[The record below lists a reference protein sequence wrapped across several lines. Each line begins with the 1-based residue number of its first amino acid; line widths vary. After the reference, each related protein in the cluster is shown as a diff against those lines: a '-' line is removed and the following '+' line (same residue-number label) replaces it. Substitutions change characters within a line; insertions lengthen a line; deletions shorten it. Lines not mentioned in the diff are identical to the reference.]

1 MYPSDG
7 FQTALNEIRE
17 TLIEDNKLYQT
28 QVPVVDHTTSSQA
41 YGQSLLSLPAD
52 LRNKFINALV
62 DRIAYTSFTIR
73 YFNNPFENLKGEE
86 TPLGAIGQEIYVNP
100 AKGRVYNIDDFAG
113 LLAKY
118 ESDVKAEY
126 NEINADFQ
134 YPATIVRQELQ
145 KAFVNWG
152 DFERLIM
159 GISASL
165 YNGSYIDQWKLT
177 KLLISNAYRNNAV
190 QMETIS
196 FVDITNPTT
205 AELEKVT
212 ARLRELYLNFQEPSD
227 NYNAWKKVGGYGRA
241 IETWTPP
248 EDIVVFINTK
258 LASWLDV
265 KVLANAFN
273 IDKADLKGR
282 VYTTSNFDIYDN
294 AGNKIFDG
302 SNIIAQIC
310 DRRWFK
316 IRDIDMFMDEF
327 YNANNRSWQ
336 KYLNY
341 RGAYNFS
348 YFANCLQLVTQVPSI
363 SATEISFGK
372 ASETITMG
380 TPKVLEIYTT
390 PVSATETINFTSSDN
405 GETYVEIEKI
415 DNRHVKVTPVSATG
429 SAVTI
434 TATGAT
440 SGVSGTISVEVN
452 DVLVKNMSFK
462 YSTRSITGT
471 GKVSN
476 ELTLNPTDASET
488 INFTSSDTLETYV
501 TIEKKSN
508 TKVEVTGVS
517 NTTDPV
523 IITATGSSSGKTATF
538 SVSVSGNE

>member
-1 MYPSDG
+1 MNPSEG
-7 FQTALNEIRE
+7 FQTALNEIRT

-28 QVPVVDHTTSSQA
+28 QIPVVESTTSSQV

-73 YFNNPFENLKGEE
+73 YFNNPFESLKGDEN
-86 TPLGAIGQEIYVNP
+86 PLGAIGQNIYINP
-100 AKGRVYNIDDFAG
+100 AKGRVYDIDDFAG

-118 ESDVKAEY
+118 ESDLKVEY

-145 KAFVNWG
+145 KAFVSWG

-165 YNGSYIDQWKLT
+165 YNGAYIDMFKLT
-177 KLLISNAYRNNAV
+177 KLLISNAYRTNSI
-190 QMETIS
+190 QMETVSIS
-196 FVDITNPTT
+196 NLNAPST
-205 AELEKVT
+205 AELENIT
-212 ARLRELYLNFQEPSD
+212 AKLRQLYLDFQEPSD
-227 NYNAWKKVGGYGRA
+227 KHNAWKKVGGYGRA
-241 IETWTPP
+241 IETWTPK

-258 LASWLDV
+258 LASWLSV

-273 IDKADLKGR
+273 ISEAELMGR
-282 VYTTSNFDIYDN
+282 VYTTSNFDIYDED
-294 AGNKIFDG
+294 GNKIFDG

-336 KYLNY
+336 KFLNY
-341 RGAYNFS
+341 RGAYNYS
-348 YFANCLQLVTQVPSI
+348 YFANAIQLVLAEPSI
-363 SATEISFGK
+363 SATAIQFQRS
-372 ASETITMG
+372 SETLTMG
-380 TPKVLEIYTT
+380 TPKVLEIVTT
-390 PVSATETINFTSSDN
+390 PVGATETITFSADDS
-405 GETYVEIEKI
+405 ETYVTLEKI

-434 TATGAT
+434 TATGGT
-440 SGVSGTISVEVN
+440 SGVTGTCEVNVN
-452 DVLVKNMSFK
+452 DVLVSSMAFAHT
-462 YSTRSITGT
+462 TRAITGT

-476 ELTLNPTDASET
+476 TLNVSPSDFSET
-488 INFTSSDTLETYV
+488 INFTSSDSLETYV

-517 NTTDPV
+517 NTSDPV
-523 IITATGSSSGKTATF
+523 IITATGATSGKTATF
-538 SVSVSGNE
+538 SVTVSGN

>member
-1 MYPSDG
+1 MNVSEG

-28 QVPVVDHTTSSQA
+28 QLPIVDHVTSSQV
-41 YGQSLLSLPAD
+41 YGHSLLSLPAD

-62 DRIAYTSFTIR
+62 DRIAYTSFNIK
-73 YFNNPFENLKGEE
+73 YYKNPFENLKGNE
-86 TPLGAIGQEIYVNP
+86 TPLGAIGQNIYVNP

-145 KAFVNWG
+145 KAFVSWRS
-152 DFERLIM
+152 FEDLIM

-165 YNGSYIDQWKLT
+165 YNGSYIDQYKLT
-177 KLLISNAYRNNAV
+177 KLLISNAYRSNSV

-196 FVDITNPTT
+196 VSNINAPST
-205 AELEKVT
+205 AELENIT
-212 ARLRELYLNFQEPSD
+212 AKLRELYLNFQEPGD
-227 NYNAWKKVGGYGRA
+227 DYNAWKKVGGYGRA
-241 IETWTPP
+241 IETWTPA

-258 LASWLDV
+258 MASWLSV

-273 IDKADLKGR
+273 ISEASLMGR
-282 VYTTSNFDIYDN
+282 VYTTRSFDIINDK
-294 AGNKIFDG
+294 GVKVFDG
-302 SNIIAQIC
+302 SKIIAQIC
-310 DRRWFK
+310 DKRWFK

-336 KYLNY
+336 KFLNY
-341 RGAYNFS
+341 RGSYNYS
-348 YFANCLQLVTQVPSI
+348 YFANAVQLVTELPSI
-363 SATEISFGK
+363 SATAIQFAE
-372 ASETITMG
+372 ASETLVMG
-380 TPKVLEIYTT
+380 TPKVLEIVTT
-390 PVSATETINFTSSDN
+390 PVGATETITFTADDS
-405 GETYVEIEKI
+405 ETYVTLEKI
-415 DNRHVKVTPVSATG
+415 DNRHVKVTPVAPTG

-434 TATGAT
+434 TATGGT
-440 SGVSGTISVEVN
+440 SGVSGTCEVN
-452 DVLVKNMSFK
+452 VNDIQVRSMSFK
-462 YSTRSITGT
+462 HSTRAITGT

-476 ELTLNPTDASET
+476 ELEVDPENFSET

-501 TIEKKSN
+501 TITKKSN

-517 NTTDPV
+517 DTTDPV
-523 IITATGSSSGKTATF
+523 IITATGQSSGKTATF
-538 SVSVSGNE
+538 SVTVSGN

>member
-1 MYPSDG
+1 MNPSEG
-7 FQTALNEIRE
+7 FQTALNEIRT

-28 QVPVVDHTTSSQA
+28 QIPVVDYTTSSQV

-73 YFNNPFENLKGEE
+73 YFNNPFESLKGDE
-86 TPLGAIGQEIYVNP
+86 TPLGAIGQNIYVNP
-100 AKGRVYNIDDFAG
+100 AKGRIYDIDDFAG

-118 ESDVKAEY
+118 ASDVKAEY
-126 NEINADFQ
+126 NEINEDFQ

-145 KAFVNWG
+145 KAFVTWG

-165 YNGSYIDQWKLT
+165 YNGSYIDQFKLT

-196 FVDITNPTT
+196 VSNLNAPST
-205 AELEKVT
+205 AELENIT
-212 ARLRELYLNFQEPSD
+212 AKLRELYLNFQEPSD

-241 IETWTPP
+241 IETWTPA

-258 LASWLDV
+258 MASWLSV

-273 IDKADLKGR
+273 ISEASLMGR
-282 VYTTSNFDIYDN
+282 VFTTSNFDVYDN
-294 AGNKIFDG
+294 DGNKVFDG
-302 SNIIAQIC
+302 SKIVAQIC

-336 KYLNY
+336 KFLNY
-341 RGAYNFS
+341 RGSYNFS
-348 YFANCLQLVTQVPSI
+348 YFANAVQLVTEVPAI
-363 SATEISFGK
+363 SATAIQFQKS
-372 ASETITMG
+372 SETLTMG
-380 TPKVLEIYTT
+380 TPKVLEIVTT
-390 PVSATETINFTSSDN
+390 PVGATETITFTADDS
-405 GETYVEIEKI
+405 ETNVTLEKI

-434 TATGAT
+434 TATGGT
-440 SGVSGTISVEVN
+440 SGVTGTCEVN
-452 DVLVKNMSFK
+452 VNDILVSSMAFAHT
-462 YSTRSITGT
+462 TRSITGT

-476 ELTLNPTDASET
+476 TLNINPENASET

-523 IITATGSSSGKTATF
+523 IITATGATSGKTATF
-538 SVSVSGNE
+538 SVTVSGN

>member
-17 TLIEDNKLYQT
+17 TLIQDNKLYQT
-28 QVPVVDHTTSSQA
+28 QLPIVNATTSSQA

-62 DRIAYTSFTIR
+62 DRIAYTGFTIR
-73 YFNNPFENLKGEE
+73 YFNNPFESLKGEE

-134 YPATIVRQELQ
+134 YPATIIRQELQ
-145 KAFVNWG
+145 KAFVRWG

-177 KLLISNAYRNNAV
+177 KTLISNAYRTNSV

-196 FVDITNPTT
+196 VSNINAPTT
-205 AELEKVT
+205 AELENIT

-227 NYNAWKKVGGYGRA
+227 KYNAWKKVGGYGRA
-241 IETWTPP
+241 IETWTPA

-258 LASWLDV
+258 MASWLDV

-282 VYTTSNFDIYDN
+282 VFTTSNFDLYDN
-294 AGNKIFDG
+294 EGTKIFDG
-302 SNIIAQIC
+302 SKIIAQIC

-336 KYLNY
+336 KFLNY

-348 YFANCLQLVTQVPSI
+348 YFANSLQLVTEMPSI
-363 SATEISFGK
+363 NITSMQFGK
-372 ASETITMG
+372 AEENVVVG
-380 TPKVLEIYTT
+380 TPKILEIFTT
-390 PVSATETINFTSSDN
+390 P
-405 GETYVEIEKI
+405 
-415 DNRHVKVTPVSATG
+415 
-429 SAVTI
+429 
-434 TATGAT
+434 TGAT
-440 SGVSGTISVEVN
+440 E
-452 DVLVKNMSFK
+452 DV
-462 YSTRSITGT
+462 T
-471 GKVSN
+471 
-476 ELTLNPTDASET
+476 
-488 INFTSSDTLETYV
+488 FTSSDTLETYLEIEKIDSRHVKVTGLASTPSAV
-501 TIEKKSN
+501 TITATATSGATASVSVNVNNVQISSMSFQYQTRSVQATKKVKNKLIVNPTTANEPVTFTSTDSDGTYITLSQTN
-508 TKVEVTGVS
+508 PYEVEVTGVS
-517 NTTDPV
+517 ETSEA
-523 IITATGSSSGKTATF
+523 IIVTATGSTSGKTTSF
-538 SVSVSGNE
+538 SVSVTA

>member
-1 MYPSDG
+1 MNPSEG
-7 FQTALNEIRE
+7 FQTALNEIRT

-28 QVPVVDHTTSSQA
+28 QIPVVDYTTSSQV

-73 YFNNPFENLKGEE
+73 YFKNPFENLKGDE
-86 TPLGAIGQEIYVNP
+86 TPLGAIGQNIYVNP
-100 AKGRVYNIDDFAG
+100 AKGRVYDIDDFAG

-118 ESDVKAEY
+118 SSDVKAEY

-145 KAFVNWG
+145 KSFVTWG
-152 DFERLIM
+152 DFERLMM

-165 YNGSYIDQWKLT
+165 YNGSYIDQFKLT
-177 KLLISNAYRNNAV
+177 KMLISNAYRNNAIE
-190 QMETIS
+190 METIS
-196 FVDITNPTT
+196 ISNVNAPSTS
-205 AELEKVT
+205 ELETLT
-212 ARLRELYLNFQEPSD
+212 AKLRQLYLDFQEPSD
-227 NYNAWKKVGGYGRA
+227 KYNAWKKVGGYGRA
-241 IETWTPP
+241 IETWTPS

-258 LASWLDV
+258 YASLLSV

-273 IDKADLKGR
+273 ISEASLMGK

-294 AGNKIFDG
+294 DGNKIFDG
-302 SNIIAQIC
+302 SKIVAQIC
-310 DRRWFK
+310 DRRWFR

-336 KYLNY
+336 KFLNY
-341 RGAYNFS
+341 RGSYNFS
-348 YFANCLQLVTQVPSI
+348 YFANAIQLVTELPAI

-372 ASETITMG
+372 STETLTMG

-390 PVSATETINFTSSDN
+390 PVSSTETINFTSSDN
-405 GETYVEIEKI
+405 SSTYVSIEKI
-415 DNRHVKVTPVSATG
+415 DNRHVKLTPVSATG

-452 DVLVKNMSFK
+452 DILVKNMEFK

-476 ELTLNPTDASET
+476 TLDLTPVDASET
-488 INFTSSDTLETYV
+488 INFTSSDNDSTYV
-501 TIEKKSN
+501 SIEKKSN

-523 IITATGSSSGKTATF
+523 IITATGQTSGKTATF
-538 SVSVSGNE
+538 SVTVSGNV

>member
-17 TLIEDNKLYQT
+17 TLIQDNKVYQT
-28 QVPVVDHTTSSQA
+28 QIPVVDVTTSSQA

-62 DRIAYTSFTIR
+62 DRIAYTAFTIR
-73 YFNNPFENLKGEE
+73 YFKNPFESLKGDE

-145 KAFVNWG
+145 KAFVSWG

-177 KLLISNAYRNNAV
+177 KLLISNAYRTNSVN
-190 QMETIS
+190 METIS
-196 FVDITNPTT
+196 IANLSAPTT
-205 AELEKVT
+205 NELEALT

-227 NYNAWKKVGGYGRA
+227 KYNAWKKVGGYGRA
-241 IETWTPP
+241 IETWTPA

-258 LASWLDV
+258 MASWLDV

-282 VYTTSNFDIYDN
+282 VFATSNFDVYDKD
-294 AGNKIFDG
+294 GVKVFDG
-302 SNIIAQIC
+302 SKIVAQIC

-336 KYLNY
+336 KFLNY

-348 YFANCLQLVTQVPSI
+348 YFADCIQLVTEEPTIAVTSMQ
-363 SATEISFGK
+363 FGK
-372 ASETITMG
+372 AEETLVVG
-380 TPKVLEIYTT
+380 TPKVLEIFTT
-390 PVSATETINFTSSDN
+390 PNSANETITFTSSDT
-405 GETYVEIEKI
+405 GEDYVEIEKI
-415 DNRHVKVTPVSATG
+415 DNKHVKVTPLASTAT
-429 SAVTI
+429 AVTI
-434 TATGAT
+434 TATAT
-440 SGVSGTISVEVN
+440 SGATASVSVDVNNILISS
-452 DVLVKNMSFK
+452 MSFEH
-462 YSTRSITGT
+462 STRSVQATK
-471 GKVSN
+471 KVKN
-476 ELTLNPTDASET
+476 KLVLNPGTANEPVTYTSTDSDGTYIT
-488 INFTSSDTLETYV
+488 IAPV
-501 TIEKKSN
+501 TNKPYE
-508 TKVEVTGVS
+508 VEVTGVS
-517 NTTDPV
+517 ATDSPIV
-523 IITATGSSSGKTATF
+523 VTATGNISGVTTQF
-538 SVSVSGNE
+538 SVSVTA

>member
-1 MYPSDG
+1 MNLSEG

-17 TLIEDNKLYQT
+17 TLIQDNKLYQT
-28 QVPVVDHTTSSQA
+28 QIPVVNHMTSSQA

-62 DRIAYTSFTIR
+62 DRIAYTSFNIR
-73 YFNNPFENLKGEE
+73 YYKNPFENLKGNE
-86 TPLGAIGQEIYVNP
+86 TPLGAIGQNIYVNP
-100 AKGRVYNIDDFAG
+100 AKGRVYDIDDFAG

-126 NEINADFQ
+126 NEINVDYQ

-145 KAFVNWG
+145 KAFTSWRS
-152 DFERLIM
+152 FEDLIM

-165 YNGSYIDQWKLT
+165 YNGSYIDQYKLT
-177 KLLISNAYRNNAV
+177 KLLISNAYRTNSV
-190 QMETIS
+190 QMDLVTFAGS
-196 FVDITNPTT
+196 TPTKD
-205 AELEKVT
+205 ELEGLT
-212 ARLRELYLNFQEPSD
+212 ARLRELYLDFQEPGD
-227 NYNAWKKVGGYGRA
+227 EYNAWKKVGGYGRA
-241 IETWTPP
+241 IDTWTPA
-248 EDIVVFINTK
+248 EDIVVFINNK
-258 LASWLDV
+258 MASWLDV

-273 IDKADLKGR
+273 ISEASLMGR
-282 VYTTSNFDIYDN
+282 VYTTKNFDVYDED
-294 AGNKIFDG
+294 GNKIFDG

-336 KYLNY
+336 KFLNY
-341 RGAYNFS
+341 RGSYNFS
-348 YFANCLQLVTQVPSI
+348 FFANAVQLVKALPSI
-363 SATEISFGK
+363 NASAIQFMK
-372 ASETITMG
+372 ASETLTMG
-380 TPKVLEIYTT
+380 TPKVLEIVTT
-390 PVSATETINFTSSDN
+390 PVGATETINFSADDS
-405 GETYVEIEKI
+405 ETYVTLEKI

-440 SGVSGTISVEVN
+440 SGVSGTVEVN
-452 DVLVKNMSFK
+452 VNDIQVSSMNFK

-471 GKVSN
+471 GKVTN
-476 ELTLNPTDASET
+476 ELVVNPENFSET
-488 INFTSSDTLETYV
+488 INFTSSDTDETYV
-501 TIEKKSN
+501 TITKKSN

-523 IITATGSSSGKTATF
+523 IITATGSVSGKTATF
-538 SVSVSGNE
+538 NVTVSGNA

>member
-1 MYPSDG
+1 MNPSEG
-7 FQTALNEIRE
+7 FQTALNEIRT

-28 QVPVVDHTTSSQA
+28 QIPVVDYTTSSQV

-73 YFNNPFENLKGEE
+73 YFNNPFESLKGDEN
-86 TPLGAIGQEIYVNP
+86 PLGAIGQNIYVNP
-100 AKGRVYNIDDFAG
+100 AKGRVYDIDDFAG

-145 KAFVNWG
+145 KAFVSWG

-177 KLLISNAYRNNAV
+177 KLLISNAYRTNGV
-190 QMETIS
+190 QMETIIIS
-196 FVDITNPTT
+196 NLNAPST
-205 AELEKVT
+205 AELENIT
-212 ARLRELYLNFQEPSD
+212 AKLRELYLNFQEPSD
-227 NYNAWKKVGGYGRA
+227 KYNAWKKVGGYGRS
-241 IETWTPP
+241 IETWTPA

-258 LASWLDV
+258 MASWLSV

-273 IDKADLKGR
+273 ISEASLMGR
-282 VYTTSNFDIYDN
+282 VFTTSNFDVYDKD
-294 AGNKIFDG
+294 GNKTFDG
-302 SNIIAQIC
+302 SKIVAQIC

-336 KYLNY
+336 KFLNY
-341 RGAYNFS
+341 RGAYNYS
-348 YFANCLQLVTQVPSI
+348 YFANAIQVVTEVPAI
-363 SATEISFGK
+363 SATAIQFQK
-372 ASETITMG
+372 ASETLTMG
-380 TPKVLEIYTT
+380 TPKVLEIVTT
-390 PVSATETINFTSSDN
+390 PVGATENITFTADDS
-405 GETYVEIEKI
+405 ETYVTLEKI

-434 TATGAT
+434 TATGGT
-440 SGVSGTISVEVN
+440 SGVTGTCEVNVN
-452 DVLVKNMSFK
+452 DVLVSSMAFAHT
-462 YSTRSITGT
+462 TRAITGT

-476 ELTLNPTDASET
+476 TLNINPENASET

-517 NTTDPV
+517 NTTEPV
-523 IITATGSSSGKTATF
+523 IITATGQSSGKTATF
-538 SVSVSGNE
+538 SVTVSGNA

>member
-1 MYPSDG
+1 MYPSEG

-17 TLIEDNKLYQT
+17 TLISDNKLYQ
-28 QVPVVDHTTSSQA
+28 QQLPVVDVTTSSQV

-62 DRIAYTSFTIR
+62 DRIAYTAFTIR
-73 YFNNPFENLKGEE
+73 YFNNPFESLKGDE
-86 TPLGAIGQEIYVNP
+86 TPLGAIGQEVYINP

-145 KAFVNWG
+145 KAFVSWG

-177 KLLISNAYRNNAV
+177 KLLVSNAYRTNSV
-190 QMETIS
+190 QMETVS
-196 FVDITNPTT
+196 FVNSSAPTKD
-205 AELEKVT
+205 ELEAITVK
-212 ARLRELYLNFQEPSD
+212 LRELYLNFQEPSD
-227 NYNAWKKVGGYGRA
+227 KYNAWKKVGGYGHA
-241 IETWTPP
+241 IETWTPA

-258 LASWLDV
+258 MASWLDV

-273 IDKADLKGR
+273 ITEASLMGR
-282 VYTTSNFDIYDN
+282 VFTTSNFDVYDN
-294 AGNKIFDG
+294 DGVKVFDG
-302 SNIIAQIC
+302 SNIVAQIC
-310 DRRWFK
+310 DKRWFK

-348 YFANCLQLVTQVPSI
+348 LFANAVQLVTAVPSI
-363 SATEISFGK
+363 SATAIQFEKS
-372 ASETITMG
+372 SETLTMG
-380 TPKVLEIYTT
+380 TPKVLEIVTT
-390 PVSATETINFTSSDN
+390 PVGATETITFTADDS
-405 GETYVEIEKI
+405 ETYVTLEKI

-434 TATGAT
+434 TATGGT
-440 SGVSGTISVEVN
+440 SGVTGTCSVEVN
-452 DVLVKNMSFK
+452 DILVSSMSFK

-476 ELTLNPTDASET
+476 ELTLDPTNASET
-488 INFTSSDTLETYV
+488 INFTSSDNDSTYV
-501 TIEKKSN
+501 SIEKKSN

-517 NTTDPV
+517 NTSDPV
-523 IITATGSSSGKTATF
+523 IITATGATSGKTATF
-538 SVSVSGNE
+538 SVTVSGNA

>member
-1 MYPSDG
+1 MYPSNG

-17 TLIEDNKLYQT
+17 TLIQDNKLYQT
-28 QVPVVDHTTSSQA
+28 QVPEIDSTTSSQA

-73 YFNNPFENLKGEE
+73 YFNNPFENLKGNEL
-86 TPLGAIGQEIYVNP
+86 PLGAIGQNIYINP

-113 LLAKY
+113 LLCKY

-126 NEINADFQ
+126 NEINADYQ

-145 KAFVNWG
+145 KAFVTWN
-152 DFERLIM
+152 DFETLIM

-165 YNGSYIDQWKLT
+165 YNGAYIDQYKNT
-177 KLLISNAYRNNAV
+177 KLLISNAYRTNSVEMQTVSVSNINA
-190 QMETIS
+190 
-196 FVDITNPTT
+196 PTT
-205 AELEKVT
+205 SELENIT
-212 ARLRELYLNFQEPSD
+212 AQLRKLYLDFQEPSD
-227 NYNAWKKVGGYGRA
+227 KYNAWKKVGGYGRA
-241 IETWTPP
+241 IETWTPA
-248 EDIVVFINTK
+248 EDIVVFINTS
-258 LASWLDV
+258 LASWLSV

-273 IDKADLKGR
+273 ISEASLMGR
-282 VYTTSNFDIYDN
+282 VYTTSSFDVYDKD
-294 AGNKIFDG
+294 GVKVFDG
-302 SNIIAQIC
+302 SKIIAQIC

-316 IRDIDMFMDEF
+316 IRDIDIFMDEF

-336 KYLNY
+336 KFLNY
-341 RGAYNFS
+341 RGVYNYS
-348 YFANCLQLVTQVPSI
+348 YFANAVQLVTEVPSI
-363 SATEISFGK
+363 SASAIEFAK
-372 ASETITMG
+372 ASETIVMG

-390 PVSATETINFTSSDN
+390 PVSATETVNFTSSDS
-405 GETYVEIEKI
+405 GEDYVKIEKI

-434 TATGAT
+434 TATGGT
-440 SGVSGTISVEVN
+440 SGVSGTCEVN
-452 DVLVKNMSFK
+452 VNDILVSSMAFK

-476 ELTLNPTDASET
+476 ELTLNPADASET

-508 TKVEVTGVS
+508 KKVEVTGVS

-523 IITATGSSSGKTATF
+523 IITATGETSGKTATF

>member
-1 MYPSDG
+1 MNLSEG

-28 QVPVVDHTTSSQA
+28 QIPVVDYTTSSQV
-41 YGQSLLSLPAD
+41 YGHSLLSLPAD

-62 DRIAYTSFTIR
+62 DRIAYTSFNIR
-73 YFNNPFENLKGEE
+73 YYKNPFENLKGNE
-86 TPLGAIGQEIYVNP
+86 TPLGAIGQNVYVNP

-145 KAFVNWG
+145 KAFVSWRS
-152 DFERLIM
+152 FEDLIM

-165 YNGSYIDQWKLT
+165 YNGSYIDQYKLT
-177 KLLISNAYRNNAV
+177 KLLISNAYRTNSV
-190 QMETIS
+190 EMKIVS
-196 FVDITNPTT
+196 FAGATPTKD
-205 AELEKVT
+205 ELENLT
-212 ARLRELYLNFQEPSD
+212 ALLRELYLDFQEPSD
-227 NYNAWKKVGGYGRA
+227 EYNAWKKVGGYGRA

-248 EDIVVFINTK
+248 EDIIVFVNNK
-258 LASWLDV
+258 MASWLDV

-273 IDKADLKGR
+273 IDKAELKGR
-282 VYTTSNFDIYDN
+282 VYTTKNFDVYDED
-294 AGNKIFDG
+294 GTKIFDG

-310 DRRWFK
+310 DKRWFK

-336 KYLNY
+336 KFLNY
-341 RGAYNFS
+341 RGSYNYSF
-348 YFANCLQLVTQVPSI
+348 FANAVQLVTALPSI
-363 SATEISFGK
+363 NATAIQFAKS
-372 ASETITMG
+372 SETLTMG
-380 TPKVLEIYTT
+380 TPKVLEIVTT
-390 PVSATETINFTSSDN
+390 PVSATETINFTSSDA
-405 GETYVEIEKI
+405 GGDYVTIEKI

-434 TATGAT
+434 TATGGT
-440 SGVSGTISVEVN
+440 SGVSGTCEVN
-452 DVLVKNMSFK
+452 VNDIQVNNMNFK

-471 GKVSN
+471 GKVTN
-476 ELTLNPTDASET
+476 ELIVNPENFSEP
-488 INFTSSDTLETYV
+488 INFTSSDVGETYV

-517 NTTDPV
+517 NTSDPV
-523 IITATGSSSGKTATF
+523 IITATGSVSGKTATF
-538 SVSVSGNE
+538 NVSVSGN